1 MYNYRLNEID
11 KTHVFLP
18 PVLSYFY
25 ILYERIVLHR
35 LLNNIRHIILIDF
48 SLSKDILYTYIIQY
62 NLKIIIICLSI
73 NNKILK
79 INNFI
84 NGQSVVPH
92 C

>member
-62 NLKIIIICLSI
+62 NLKIIIIFLSI

>member
-1 MYNYRLNEID
+1 MYNYLLNEID

-25 ILYERIVLHR
+25 ILNERIVLHR

-62 NLKIIIICLSI
+62 NLKIIIIYLSI